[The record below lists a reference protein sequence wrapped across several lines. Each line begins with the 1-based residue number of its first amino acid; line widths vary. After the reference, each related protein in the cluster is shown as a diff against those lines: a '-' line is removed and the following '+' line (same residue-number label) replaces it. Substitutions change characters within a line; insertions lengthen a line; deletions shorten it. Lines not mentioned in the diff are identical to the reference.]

1 MRPALWMLL
10 LVLTPALSWGQTTP
24 PTPGTPGAPQAAQAY
39 TDQEFEPWV
48 LKLRRAEILAV
59 GAFPLVYLFS
69 GLGYDYFYYLSR
81 GFPQDNIPWP
91 AGPGTSQWTPLNQPD
106 QLQQKNL
113 TLVGVSL
120 AVGVALAALD
130 WALGL

>member
-1 MRPALWMLL
+1 MRWSLWPL
-10 LVLTPALSWGQTTP
+10 LVLVPALSWGQTS
-24 PTPGTPGAPQAAQAY
+24 GTPSTTPATSAVPAQPY
-39 TDQEFEPWV
+39 TDQEFDPWM
-48 LKLRRAEILAV
+48 LKMRRAEIIAV

-69 GLGYDYFYYLSR
+69 GLGYDYYYYLSR

-91 AGPGTSQWTPLNQPD
+91 AGPGTSQWTTTAQPD
-106 QLQQKNL
+106 QLQRKNL

-120 AVGVALAALD
+120 AVGVAIAALD